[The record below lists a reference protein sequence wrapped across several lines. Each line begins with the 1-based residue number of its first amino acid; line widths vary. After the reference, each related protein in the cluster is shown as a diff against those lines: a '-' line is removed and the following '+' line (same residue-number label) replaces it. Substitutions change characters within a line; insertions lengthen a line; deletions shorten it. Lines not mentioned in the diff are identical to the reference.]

1 MYGNELRDKEVVGL
15 NGWKIGKSRD
25 VIVNPMEWRI
35 TDLEVELRGNIEN
48 ELGMDSIPLAHNRLP
63 ISISHVQGVADVIIL
78 KITKEEIVANMAAY
92 KRSQDAIRQPPP
104 VMTGPPPTQMQS
116 SVQPNVTNP

>member
-25 VIVNPMEWRI
+25 IIVNPMDWKI

-63 ISISHVQGVADVIIL
+63 ISISHIQGVADMIVL
-78 KITKEEIVANMAAY
+78 KITKEEIVASLAAY
-92 KRSQDAIRQPPP
+92 KRSQDALRQPP
-104 VMTGPPPTQMQS
+104 VMTGPPQPQM
-116 SVQPNVTNP
+116 